1 MDGFTAGFIAGAAI
15 GGFFAAM
22 FVYAH
27 YHDKREEDRAV
38 ITWLMS
44 DLDELSQA
52 ESAYRSVCCQSVVR
66 PSVLFGAENRL
77 RHAGDAARKTIWNYR
92 NTHKIVVTA
101 RKAAA

>member
-44 DLDELSQA
+44 DLDELA
-52 ESAYRSVCCQSVVR
+52 N
-66 PSVLFGAENRL
+66 AENNYRGCHDQVGPDHM
-77 RHAGDAARKTIWNYR
+77 RTGRAWDRMRRAGDEARKTIWNYR
-92 NTHKIVVTA
+92 NTHKIVVAA